1 MNAVY
6 VAVGLA
12 AMLAFLLS
20 GAALLAQILQPAG
33 FVTLSMVAAALLL
46 GSIAKL
52 ETGCEHEAGRSRPGP
67 SA

>member
-6 VAVGLA
+6 VSVGLA
-12 AMLAFLLS
+12 AMASFLFA
-20 GAALLAQILQPAG
+20 GVALLAHVLKPAG
-33 FVTLSMVAAALLL
+33 FVTLSVAAAALLL

-52 ETGCEHEAGRSRPGP
+52 ETKPPGPSRPGP